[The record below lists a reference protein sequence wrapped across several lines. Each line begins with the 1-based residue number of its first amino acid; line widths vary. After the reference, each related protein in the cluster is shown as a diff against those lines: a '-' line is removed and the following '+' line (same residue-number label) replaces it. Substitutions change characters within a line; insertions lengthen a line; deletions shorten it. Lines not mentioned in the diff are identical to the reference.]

1 MYIISQLLSIGCFRV
16 CQCKSVAHVLAPHL
30 LTQNTDIFRLIT
42 RMALVVAASVYA
54 IAIIPFVFGIIYIVQ
69 MYYLRTSRQIR
80 YLDLET
86 QAPLVAQFSESATGL
101 QHIRAF
107 GWQHHCTEKAFDLL
121 DASQKPYY
129 HMNNLEQ
136 WLALVMDSVAFFAA
150 VILIILAVWFSY
162 ITSGSGIG
170 LAMVSLISLSLE
182 LMRVVGEWTLLETSL
197 SALSRL
203 RNLIRSTPSERKSDN
218 EGVPPNWRSRG
229 EILLENVTAKYE

>member
-1 MYIISQLLSIGCFRV
+1 
-16 CQCKSVAHVLAPHL
+16 
-30 LTQNTDIFRLIT
+30 
-42 RMALVVAASVYA
+42 MALVVAATVYA
-54 IAIIPFVFGIIYIVQ
+54 VVIIPFVFGIIYVVQ

-107 GWQHHCTEKAFDLL
+107 GWEHHSTERAFDLL

-129 HMNNLEQ
+129 HMHNLEQ
-136 WLALVMDSVAFFAA
+136 WLALVMDSVTFLAA

-182 LMRVVGEWTLLETSL
+182 MMRVVGEWTLLETSL
-197 SALSRL
+197 GALSRL
-203 RNLIRSTPSERKSDN
+203 RNLIRNTPAERKSDDG
-218 EGVPPNWRSRG
+218 EVPPNWPRHG
-229 EILLENVTAKYE
+229 EIMLENVTAKYE